1 MAARLQW
8 AGGLP
13 QSAWS
18 SHVQRQ
24 EASTLPSAFIPSRH
38 RHHQPPAIS
47 ISTML
52 RSLQAVLLLAL
63 SAVLLCA
70 GVRGGWV
77 VEDGKLTVQS
87 IDGSQRLSDR

>member
-1 MAARLQW
+1 
-8 AGGLP
+8 
-13 QSAWS
+13 
-18 SHVQRQ
+18 
-24 EASTLPSAFIPSRH
+24 
-38 RHHQPPAIS
+38 
-47 ISTML
+47 ML